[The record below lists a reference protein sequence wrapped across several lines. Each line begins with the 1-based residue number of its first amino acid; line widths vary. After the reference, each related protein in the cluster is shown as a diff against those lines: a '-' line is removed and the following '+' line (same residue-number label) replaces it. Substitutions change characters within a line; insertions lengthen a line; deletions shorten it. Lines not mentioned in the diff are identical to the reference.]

1 MTKRI
6 FRSILLAAAAVLLG
20 SLIIIMGCLYSY
32 FGGVQE
38 KELKQELLFAA
49 AAVESEGMDYLT

>member
-20 SLIIIMGCLYSY
+20 SLIIIPILYFQIWINSG
-32 FGGVQE
+32 FSQN
-38 KELKQELLFAA
+38 
-49 AAVESEGMDYLT
+49 